1 MNRTLAITLMVV
13 LLIAGA
19 GAGFWMGLHHVPS
32 SRGGDDDD
40 SAPAAPVEK
49 PVAQVQTIPLIRA
62 PIEEMIAAYGSI
74 IAQPEDVRIVSVA
87 FESRIGRV
95 LVTAGQHAAV
105 GMALVEVSASPDALV
120 ALQEARNALAGAQ
133 EDLQRTQQRYNDRLA
148 THAELA
154 QAQLAMES
162 AQLKLKSMTDR
173 GVGQDQT
180 LKSDLSGIV
189 SKINVQEG
197 QIVPAGG
204 PLIELASGKQIEA
217 SLGVEPSDVASL
229 KLGQKVELMPVGETN
244 GKPIEGQVRVIGRR
258 VDPTTRLTN
267 VIVSL
272 PTDSNLMLDMF
283 ITGRIVRA
291 SADALVVPRDAIV
304 PQPDGRFVIFTVEN
318 NLAKEHEVTI
328 GLENDRQTQV
338 IANDLKPGDAVVV
351 VNNSILEDGMK
362 VEATTVPALPAAM
375 PATGAATEASP

>member
-1 MNRTLAITLMVV
+1 MVV

-95 LVTAGQHAAV
+95 LVTAGQHV
-105 GMALVEVSASPDALV
+105 SSGTPLVELSASPDALV
-120 ALQEARNALAGAQ
+120 ALQEARNALAGTQ

-154 QAQLAMES
+154 QAQFALDS

-291 SADALVVPRDAIV
+291 SAEALVVPRDAVV
-304 PQPDGRFVIFTVEN
+304 PQSDGKFVIFTVDN
-318 NLAKEHEVTI
+318 SLAKEHEVKI

-338 IANDLKPGDAVVV
+338 IADDLKPGDAVVV

-362 VEATTVPALPAAM
+362 VEATTVPAAM